1 VRFLLI
7 IIAFVFLPLTSVYA
21 DIFRILDS
29 EGDALQCRIDLI
41 QQSKQQVLLSY
52 YVVNEDLVGL
62 ALFDLLV
69 EASRDRGVKVCLL
82 IDAVRSKISK
92 PVVAYLEE
100 NGVQVRVFNPGSIWR
115 PLNYARRLHDKLFL
129 VDETNFIVG
138 GRNIKKEYYALG
150 KGKNF
155 LDRDVLVQSEKAI
168 KKAQFHFFS
177 IWDNRKLSFAS
188 PTIKL
193 TDKERI
199 KIKHDFAESRILIQN
214 ERGMYLYTGYD
225 WATGQPQTAGPVS
238 FECDRFYKRGK
249 NGKIENSDIKIS
261 GSTASLLKLINV
273 AKKSI
278 TIENAYVIPTKKWT
292 RALKKA
298 LNRGVKIRILT
309 NSMATNDVM
318 MAQAAYLNNRRKLI
332 NMGIDIW
339 EYQGPKTLH
348 IKSTVIDDS
357 ISIVSSYNLH
367 ALSERWS
374 TEVAV
379 WVADTSL
386 AKQHR
391 AIMDRHLSNATHI
404 GPNNVRIEN
413 PGHHF
418 GPYPFCLRAQVAIT
432 RYTLAWIL
440 KLL

>member
-1 VRFLLI
+1 M
-7 IIAFVFLPLTSVYA
+7 VYA

-41 QQSKQQVLLSY
+41 QQSQKQVLLSY
-52 YVVNEDLVGL
+52 YVVKEDLVGM

-100 NGVQVRVFNPGSIWR
+100 NGVQVRVFNPGSIFR

-155 LDRDVLVQSEKAI
+155 LDRDVLVQSEKSI

-177 IWDNRKLSFAS
+177 IWDNRKLTFDS

-193 TDKERI
+193 TDAERN
-199 KIKHDFAESRILIQN
+199 KIKHDFAESRILLQQQ
-214 ERGMYLYTGYD
+214 RGMYLYTGYN
-225 WATGQPQTAGPVS
+225 WASGQPQTAGPVS
-238 FECDRFYKRGK
+238 FECDRFYKINKKGK
-249 NGKIENSDIKIS
+249 LENGEKKIS
-261 GSTASLLKLINV
+261 GSTTSLIKLIDL
-273 AKKSI
+273 AQKSI

-292 RALKKA
+292 RALKSAIK
-298 LNRGVKIRILT
+298 RGVKIRILT

-318 MAQAAYLNNRRKLI
+318 LAQAAYLNNRRKLI
-332 NMGIDIW
+332 KMGIDIW

-379 WVADTSL
+379 WVADTTL
-386 AKQHR
+386 AKQHK
-391 AIMDRHLSNATHI
+391 AIMDRHLMNATHI
-404 GPNNVRIEN
+404 GPNNVRVET

-418 GPYPFCLRAQVAIT
+418 DPYPFCLRARVAIS
-432 RYTLAWIL
+432 RYTMAWIL